1 MSGILHKKARGFSS
15 RMNCECLTHC
25 ECMMPNS
32 GHQHFQMMGHTM
44 SYDIADKI
52 YLPEPSRA
60 GRSVAGAA
68 TGHCTANLVLGDDCG
83 VRVQAESWLE
93 LCHLLQLDAKSSVVD
108 LQEQV
113 FFYYGHDRKKLN
125 HKILDV
131 VTVQEDGQRIAY
143 TIKPEVRLVSGSF
156 LAEMQIVAGWMKKL
170 DFVDDF
176 RLLTDRD
183 IDPID
188 LNSALMFTAV
198 RKADPDADAVARCVV
213 GKLHGGRSISD
224 LTADTGMKDRGY
236 RAVVRLMR
244 SGVLKPMVRKMI
256 TPKTIV
262 IKSGECHELCVSGL
276 AHAGFRYSY
285 ALKRSSNM
293 I

>member
-1 MSGILHKKARGFSS
+1 M
-15 RMNCECLTHC
+15 T
-25 ECMMPNS
+25 PNS
-32 GHQHFQMMGHTM
+32 GRQHFQMMGHTM

-60 GRSVAGAA
+60 ERSIAGAA
-68 TGHCTANLVLGDDCG
+68 KGHCTANLVLGDDNG

-170 DFVDDF
+170 NFVDDF
-176 RLLTDRD
+176 RLLTDQD

-198 RKADPDADAVARCVV
+198 RKADPDADAVAQYVV

-224 LTADTGMKDRGY
+224 LTADTGMMERGY

-244 SGVLKPMVRKMI
+244 NGVLKPLVREMI

-262 IKSGECHELCVSGL
+262 IKSGEF
-276 AHAGFRYSY
+276 A
-285 ALKRSSNM
+285 
-293 I
+293 